1 MIFLNASRPMTDLTR
16 TRRNTSSSKSVSP
29 VDRCSGGLV
38 RDPDACT
45 SLLTVDAVAY
55 LHRNG
60 VCHRDIKDENIVI
73 DDKLSVSVISDD
85 DDT

>member
-1 MIFLNASRPMTDLTR
+1 MTDLTR
-16 TRRNTSSSKSVSP
+16 IRPSTSSSKSVSP
-29 VDRCSGGLV
+29 VDRFSGRFVLG
-38 RDPDACT
+38 PDQRAHIH
-45 SLLTVDAVAY
+45 SLAVDSVAY

-85 DDT
+85 DDTQESPC